1 MNRWRIVVEYNGA
14 DYVGWQRQKN
24 GHSIQEAL
32 EDAIFGFSGENAR
45 VYGAGRTDSGVHAL
59 GQVAHFDLQRPTD
72 ENTIRDA
79 LNAHLRDE
87 AISVLDATHVP
98 KTFNARTSARE
109 RVYNYRI
116 VNRRA
121 PPALYAGRAWHVG
134 VPLDNQ
140 AMHEAAQRLVGHHDF
155 TSFRATTCQALSPI
169 KTLDI
174 LDVRR
179 EACEILITARARSFL
194 QHQVRNMVGTL
205 ERVGAGKWSV
215 NDVSKALDAKDRS
228 AAGPTAPAYGLY
240 LLSVLYPNSEV

>member
-1 MNRWRIVVEYNGA
+1 MVEYNGA
-14 DYVGWQRQKN
+14 GYVGWQRQKN
-24 GHSIQEAL
+24 GLSIQQAL
-32 EDAIFGFSGENAR
+32 EDAIFGFSGEHAK

-79 LNAHLRDE
+79 LNAHLRE
-87 AISVLDATHVP
+87 EVISVLEAAHVP

-109 RVYNYRI
+109 RVYEYRI

-121 PPALYAGRAWHVG
+121 PPALFEGRAWHVG

-155 TSFRATTCQALSPI
+155 TSFRATNCQAVSPI
-169 KTLDI
+169 KTLDV

-179 EACEILITARARSFL
+179 EDFEILITARGRSFL
-194 QHQVRNMVGTL
+194 HHQVRNMVGTL
-205 ERVGAGKWSV
+205 ERVGAGKWMA
-215 NDVSKALDAKDRS
+215 NDVSQALEAKDRS

-240 LLSVLYPNSEV
+240 LRSVLYSDSEV